1 MPLDIKRQDM
11 YLPYYN
17 FWESAFPSFKD
28 RYFTPPT
35 LISQYLLNL
44 FLNKFV
50 LKMKISSII
59 EFAHAKFI
67 NKNHNS
73 PCALQGKLWI
83 IIYKLS
89 MGYLFTDDPYHPKCY
104 LVFEKDLSLVKT
116 SSTGSSESMLNETL
130 SSFSCT
136 AFHISN
142 GRKVNLLL
150 DMSRVDKDLR
160 EKMEGGMYSRRLSC
174 SWISSSQGHLNKS
187 FFYVF
192 LQGWCKYS
200 EDLNNEQTSE

>member
-1 MPLDIKRQDM
+1 MHFNAEQ
-11 YLPYYN
+11 
-17 FWESAFPSFKD
+17 
-28 RYFTPPT
+28 
-35 LISQYLLNL
+35 
-44 FLNKFV
+44 
-50 LKMKISSII
+50 SSILKCVNGSVQHSVAT
-59 EFAHAKFI
+59 E
-67 NKNHNS
+67 
-73 PCALQGKLWI
+73 Q
-83 IIYKLS
+83 
-89 MGYLFTDDPYHPKCY
+89 FTDDPYHPKCY

-174 SWISSSQGHLNKS
+174 S
-187 FFYVF
+187 
-192 LQGWCKYS
+192 
-200 EDLNNEQTSE
+200 